1 MSLYNTDVQGNANI
15 SRNVNVG
22 SHAKVNG
29 DVTVGHNLFVKGWI
43 DAPNIK
49 GPLKGLYASE
59 ETLKAAYP
67 RPMPGWFALVGDT
80 LPAQVWRVDGGKWM
94 PTGETGGTFNLW
106 LDNLEADV
114 KDLTDDVRDLE
125 ELLDNGLL
133 LGESIAFASTG
144 EAASMTFSIMKRDG
158 TTKAHS
164 KPIPI
169 VTAEKAGMMTAADKR
184 ELSAATT
191 AISTINEKIATL
203 ETTTANLKKALDKEI
218 ADREAADT
226 QLSGRI
232 TDETTARKEADEAL
246 QALIDQLRKEFD
258 ALLETTTANLK
269 KALDKEIA
277 DREAADTQLSGRI
290 TDETTARKEAD
301 EALQA
306 LIDQLRKEFDALV
319 GENASEAI
327 DNFTEVLEFLDGL
340 KDTDK
345 LSTKLAELSSADK
358 KLGEDVLELQR
369 EVWPLELTF
378 ETAPTIVKASQT
390 TPINLNWGATR
401 RGKDVTA
408 DAEITL
414 DGAAKTGKAATMNV
428 TLAHG
433 ETRQFALK
441 AKYEGMEVTEAR
453 SVKGT
458 HPTYFG
464 TVGKDWKAEETAIK
478 TLAELI
484 IGSRALTRTGIATAD
499 GKIALAYPKDF
510 GALTSVK
517 DGNGYEVLSSYTRSE
532 VRVNN
537 HDYYC
542 YLLTVPVT
550 ASGVT
555 QIYK

>member
-1 MSLYNTDVQGNANI
+1 MSIYKNDIQGDANI
-15 SRNVNVG
+15 SRNANIG
-22 SHAKVNG
+22 SHANING
-29 DVTVGHNLFVKGWI
+29 DAYVGHNLVVKGWV

-49 GPLKGLYASE
+49 GPLKGLYASGDA
-59 ETLKAAYP
+59 LKAAYP
-67 RPMPGWFALVGDT
+67 RPMPGWFALVGNT
-80 LPAQVWRVDGGKWM
+80 LPANVWRVDGGEWT
-94 PTGETGGTFNLW
+94 PTGETGGQFNLW
-106 LDNLEADV
+106 LDQLETDV

-133 LGESIAFASTG
+133 LAETIAFNSTG

-191 AISTINEKIATL
+191 AISTINEKIAT
-203 ETTTANLKKALDKEI
+203 
-218 ADREAADT
+218 
-226 QLSGRI
+226 
-232 TDETTARKEADEAL
+232 
-246 QALIDQLRKEFD
+246 
-258 ALLETTTANLK
+258 LETTTANLK

>member
-22 SHAKVNG
+22 GHAKVNG
-29 DVTVGHNLFVKGWI
+29 DVTVNHNLFVKGWI

-67 RPMPGWFALVGDT
+67 RPMPGWFALVGNT

-106 LDNLEADV
+106 LDNLETDV

-184 ELSAATT
+184 ELSAASTSIT
-191 AISTINEKIATL
+191 QINAAITE
-203 ETTTANLKKALDKEI
+203 
-218 ADREAADT
+218 
-226 QLSGRI
+226 
-232 TDETTARKEADEAL
+232 
-246 QALIDQLRKEFD
+246 LRKTTSD
-258 ALLETTTANLK
+258 LSNALEEETAECK
-269 KALDKEIA
+269 K
-277 DREAADTQLSGRI
+277 
-290 TDETTARKEAD
+290 
-301 EALQA
+301 LQK
-306 LIDQLRKEFDALV
+306 RFEALV

-327 DNFTEVLEFLDGL
+327 DNFTEVLAFLDGL

-345 LSTKLAELSSADK
+345 LSTKLADLSGADK
-358 KLGEDVLELQR
+358 KLGEDVLELQK
-369 EVWPLELTF
+369 EVFPLLVEF
-378 ETAPTIVKASQT
+378 EATPTVVKAGQ
-390 TPINLNWGATR
+390 PATVHLTWSAER
-401 RGKDVTA
+401 RKKDVTA
-408 DAEITL
+408 EAEIKL
-414 DGAAKTGKAATMNV
+414 DNAAATGKTV
-428 TLAHG
+428 DRELTLAHG
-433 ETRQFALK
+433 ASRQFILSVEF
-441 AKYEGMEVTEAR
+441 EGLEVLANR

-458 HPTYFG
+458 HPSYFG
-464 TVGKDWKAEETAIK
+464 SVSKTWEGSESDIK
-478 TLAELI
+478 SLGELI
-484 IGSRALTRTGIATAD
+484 VGNRALTRTGIAVTD
-499 GKIALAYPKDF
+499 GRIALAYPKDF
-510 GALTSVK
+510 GPLTSVR
-517 DGNGYEVLSSYTRSE
+517 DGNGYEVLTSYTRSE
-532 VRVNN
+532 LSV
-537 HDYYC
+537 HDTAYYL

>member
-1 MSLYNTDVQGNANI
+1 MSLYQNDIQGNANV
-15 SRNVNVG
+15 SRNLNVG
-22 SHAKVNG
+22 SHLNVNG
-29 DVTVGHNLFVKGWI
+29 DGLFGHNLVVKGWL

-67 RPMPGWFALVGDT
+67 RPMPGWFALVGNT

-106 LDNLEADV
+106 LDQLETDV

-158 TTKAHS
+158 ATKEHS

-169 VTAEKAGMMTAADKR
+169 VSAEKAGMMTAADKR
-184 ELSAATT
+184 ELSAASTSIT
-191 AISTINEKIATL
+191 QINAAITE
-203 ETTTANLKKALDKEI
+203 
-218 ADREAADT
+218 
-226 QLSGRI
+226 
-232 TDETTARKEADEAL
+232 
-246 QALIDQLRKEFD
+246 LRKTTSD
-258 ALLETTTANLK
+258 LSNALEEETAERK
-269 KALDKEIA
+269 K
-277 DREAADTQLSGRI
+277 
-290 TDETTARKEAD
+290 
-301 EALQA
+301 LQE
-306 LIDQLRKEFDALV
+306 RFEALV

-327 DNFTEVLEFLDGL
+327 DNFTEVLAFLDGL

-345 LSTKLAELSSADK
+345 LSTKLADLSGADK
-358 KLGEDVLELQR
+358 KLGEDVLELQK
-369 EVWPLELTF
+369 EVFPLLVEF
-378 ETAPTIVKASQT
+378 EATPTVVKAGQ
-390 TPINLNWGATR
+390 PATVHLTWSAER
-401 RGKDVTA
+401 RKKDVTA
-408 DAEITL
+408 EAEIKL
-414 DGAAKTGKAATMNV
+414 DNAAATGKTV
-428 TLAHG
+428 DQELTLEHG
-433 ETRQFALK
+433 ASRKFVLSVEFEGLK
-441 AKYEGMEVTEAR
+441 VLTNR
-453 SVKGT
+453 SVKGS
-458 HPTYFG
+458 HPSYFG
-464 TVGKDWKAEETAIK
+464 SVSKTWEGSESDIK
-478 TLAELI
+478 SLGELI
-484 IGSRALTRTGIATAD
+484 VGNRALTRTAIAVND

-532 VRVNN
+532 LGVNGTA
-537 HDYYC
+537 YYL

>member
-1 MSLYNTDVQGNANI
+1 MSLYQNDIQGNANV
-15 SRNVNVG
+15 SRNLNVG
-22 SHAKVNG
+22 SHLNVNG
-29 DVTVGHNLFVKGWI
+29 DGLFWHNLIVKGWL

-59 ETLKAAYP
+59 ASLNEAYP
-67 RPMPGWFALVGDT
+67 RPMPGWFALVGNT
-80 LPAQVWRVDGGKWM
+80 LPANVYRVEGGKWVA
-94 PTGETGGTFNLW
+94 TGEQGGQFTLY
-106 LDNLEADV
+106 LDQLETDV
-114 KDLTDDVRDLE
+114 KNLTDDVRDIE
-125 ELLDNGLL
+125 ELLDNGIL
-133 LGESIAFASTG
+133 LGETIEFTSTG
-144 EAASMTFSIMKRDG
+144 TAAAMKFTIMKRDG

-232 TDETTARKEADEAL
+232 A
-246 QALIDQLRKEFD
+246 
-258 ALLETTTANLK
+258 
-269 KALDKEIA
+269 
-277 DREAADTQLSGRI
+277 
-290 TDETTARKEAD
+290 DETTARKEAD

-358 KLGEDVLELQR
+358 KLGEDVLELQNT
-369 EVWPLELTF
+369 VFPLTVTF
-378 ETAPTIVKASQT
+378 EASPLIVKAGVA
-390 TPINLNWGATR
+390 TPIHLTWGAER
-401 RGKDVTA
+401 RNKDVTA
-408 DAEITL
+408 DAEVTL
-414 DGAAKTGKAATMNV
+414 DGEAATGKAKDVSV
-428 TLAHG
+428 TLSHG
-433 ETRQFALK
+433 ATKTFTLSASF
-441 AKYEGMEVTEAR
+441 EGLTEAVSR
-453 SVKGT
+453 TVKGT

-464 TVGKDWKAEETAIK
+464 SVAKTWTAEEANIK
-478 TLAELI
+478 ALAELI
-484 IGSRALTRTGIATAD
+484 VGGRSLTRNGIATAD

-532 VRVNN
+532 VSVNGIQ
-537 HDYYC
+537 YYC

>member
-22 SHAKVNG
+22 GHAKVNG
-29 DVTVGHNLFVKGWI
+29 GVTVNHNLFVKGWI

-67 RPMPGWFALVGDT
+67 RPMPGWFALVGNT

-184 ELSAATT
+184 ELSAASTSITQINAAITELRKTT
-191 AISTINEKIATL
+191 SDLSNAL
-203 ETTTANLKKALDKEI
+203 EEETSQ
-218 ADREAADT
+218 RE
-226 QLSGRI
+226 G
-232 TDETTARKEADEAL
+232 ADENL
-246 QALIDQLRKEFD
+246 QDQIDVEREERK
-258 ALLETTTANLK
+258 K
-269 KALDKEIA
+269 
-277 DREAADTQLSGRI
+277 
-290 TDETTARKEAD
+290 
-301 EALQA
+301 LQK
-306 LIDQLRKEFDALV
+306 RFEALV

-327 DNFTEVLEFLDGL
+327 DNFTEVLAFLDGL

-345 LSTKLAELSSADK
+345 LSTKLADLSGADK
-358 KLGEDVLELQR
+358 KLGEDVLELQK
-369 EVWPLELTF
+369 EVFPLLVEFEATPTVIKAGQPATVHLTWSA
-378 ETAPTIVKASQT
+378 E
-390 TPINLNWGATR
+390 R
-401 RGKDVTA
+401 RKKDVTA
-408 DAEITL
+408 EAEIKL
-414 DGAAKTGKAATMNV
+414 DNAAATGKTAENEL

-433 ETRQFALK
+433 ASRQFILSVEFEGLK
-441 AKYEGMEVTEAR
+441 VLANR
-453 SVKGT
+453 SVKGS
-458 HPTYFG
+458 HPSYFG
-464 TVGKDWKAEETAIK
+464 SVSKTWEGSESDIK
-478 TLAELI
+478 SLGELI
-484 IGSRALTRTGIATAD
+484 VGNRALTRTAIAVND

-532 VRVNN
+532 LSVNGTA
-537 HDYYC
+537 YYL